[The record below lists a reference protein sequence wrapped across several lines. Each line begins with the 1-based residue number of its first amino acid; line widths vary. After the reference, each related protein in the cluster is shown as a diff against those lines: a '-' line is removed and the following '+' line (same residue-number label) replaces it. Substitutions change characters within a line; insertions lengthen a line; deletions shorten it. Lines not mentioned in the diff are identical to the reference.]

1 MKKKILAMVLSLAM
15 CCSMTACGSAN
26 KDTATSDG
34 ASSDKKA
41 ASKNDNGSDL
51 AYIQDKGTLIVGITD
66 FEPMDYKDKDGNWIG
81 FDADMAKMAA
91 DPATQRWWDVV
102 KPRMAPLPDRA
113 EGEFWSDMEEIYHL
127 N

>member
-26 KDTATSDG
+26 KDTATSGG

-51 AYIQDKGTLIVGITD
+51 AYIQDKGTLIVIRRVLMSGSVLMRIWR
-66 FEPMDYKDKDGNWIG
+66 MHL
-81 FDADMAKMAA
+81 
-91 DPATQRWWDVV
+91 QRASAL
-102 KPRMAPLPDRA
+102 RL
-113 EGEFWSDMEEIYHL
+113 SS
-127 N
+127 

>member
-26 KDTATSDG
+26 KDTATSGG

-51 AYIQDKGTLIVGITD
+51 AYIQD
-66 FEPMDYKDKDGNWIG
+66 
-81 FDADMAKMAA
+81 
-91 DPATQRWWDVV
+91 
-102 KPRMAPLPDRA
+102 
-113 EGEFWSDMEEIYHL
+113 
-127 N
+127 

>member
-51 AYIQDKGTLIVGITD
+51 SYIPVSYTHLTLPTNSLV
-66 FEPMDYKDKDGNWIG
+66 
-81 FDADMAKMAA
+81 
-91 DPATQRWWDVV
+91 
-102 KPRMAPLPDRA
+102 
-113 EGEFWSDMEEIYHL
+113 
-127 N
+127 